1 MSKEQE
7 NDQVHIVFYSKF
19 DDTSQ
24 IIKKKLK
31 NELNVR
37 TLCVDNKTVNKSI
50 LSDTNYNVT
59 CVPTILTI
67 NQNGQDSLTQGD
79 HACNQFIL
87 KLNKKKLQSM
97 EKPSIFDT
105 RLKMTSSEIAANQSL
120 STQKEKN
127 DEEEEEHYQ
136 EDIHKNES
144 RQSLESTRTLD
155 SVTNKKLSP
164 KELAD
169 KMMKERGL

>member
-1 MSKEQE
+1 MSQDQE
-7 NDQVHIVFYSKF
+7 NDQVHIVFYSKS

-31 NELNVR
+31 NEPNVR

-79 HACNQFIL
+79 HECHQFIL
-87 KLNKKKLQSM
+87 KLKKQKLQSM
-97 EKPSIFDT
+97 QKESIFDT
-105 RLKMTSSEIAANQSL
+105 RLKMASSQIAANPSL
-120 STQKEKN
+120 STQKEQ
-127 DEEEEEHYQ
+127 EHGQQQFYQ
-136 EDIHKNES
+136 HEMHQNES
-144 RQSLESTRTLD
+144 NQSLESTTTSDLV
-155 SVTNKKLSP
+155 SNTKLSP

-169 KMMKERGL
+169 RMMKERGL

>member
-1 MSKEQE
+1 
-7 NDQVHIVFYSKF
+7 
-19 DDTSQ
+19 
-24 IIKKKLK
+24 
-31 NELNVR
+31 
-37 TLCVDNKTVNKSI
+37 
-50 LSDTNYNVT
+50 
-59 CVPTILTI
+59 
-67 NQNGQDSLTQGD
+67 
-79 HACNQFIL
+79 
-87 KLNKKKLQSM
+87 M